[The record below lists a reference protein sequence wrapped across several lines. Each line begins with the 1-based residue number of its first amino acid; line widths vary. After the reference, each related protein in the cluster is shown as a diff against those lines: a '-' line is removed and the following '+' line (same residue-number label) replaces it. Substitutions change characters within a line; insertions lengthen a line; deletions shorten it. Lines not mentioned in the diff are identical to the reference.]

1 MNFCLSILP
10 KNREEKIIFSLPKS
24 NHYHQIK
31 NIKIAP
37 DPNLQILDEWGNE
50 IIIFNDVL
58 KIDIRFKAQLKEI
71 KIEKEVIKKF
81 SLKDYQKL
89 PKNQLIFYTQPN
101 RFINGQDKQ
110 IKQIAKKIAGQETNL
125 YQIIEK
131 IYSYTLNH
139 LVYANPIEGLYSYH
153 QVLKEKKTDCGG
165 FSTFFISLCH
175 SINIPSRLV
184 VGFLVKENLLKKFFN
199 MFYVPRG
206 PLCGSTFQALTIH
219 AWPEILLPD
228 DSWFPLDPS
237 IEWRRQKGLTKR
249 EGGMGYIPADRLVVS
264 YGCDFKIKMGKI
276 NYQLDILQKPISV
289 ESMKSL
295 TFNV

>member
-1 MNFCLSILP
+1 MNFYLSILP

-37 DPNLQILDEWGNE
+37 SPNLQILDEWGNE
-50 IIIFNDVL
+50 IIIFNDVS
-58 KIDIRFKAQLKEI
+58 KIDIKFKADLKEI
-71 KIEKEVIKKF
+71 KIKKDVIKKF
-81 SLKDYQKL
+81 SLNDYQKL

-101 RFINGQDKQ
+101 RFISGEDKQ
-110 IKQIAKKIAGQETNL
+110 IKQIAKKIIGQDTNL
-125 YQIIEK
+125 YRIIEK

-139 LVYANPIEGLYSYH
+139 LAYANPIEGLYSYH
-153 QVLKEKKTDCGG
+153 QALKEKKTDCGG

-199 MFYVPRG
+199 TFYVLR
-206 PLCGSTFQALTIH
+206 STFHSLTIH

-228 DSWFPLDPS
+228 HTWLPLDPS

-249 EGGMGYIPADRLVVS
+249 QGGLGYLPADRLVVS

-276 NYQLDILQKPISV
+276 NYKFDLLQKPILV